1 MLKLV
6 KYELR
11 KNRTA
16 LLVLLAIAA
25 ALEAYFLISIAREA
39 SEDVYTAIALLTL
52 LFACVS
58 FAVFILGVSSYSG
71 ELKRKSSYLIFMTP
85 NSALAVIISKLLF
98 TLVLAVLFSAL
109 ALALLAVDMPIL
121 LDVYGEWEGYYML
134 FEQLLLQQGVA
145 LGEIISG
152 FLLTV
157 AQLFLQIL
165 SYVGVAYLS
174 ITLSA
179 TILQGR
185 KGRGLVSFLLFVG
198 IVFVLSR
205 ISGLYVRE
213 TFEMSATGFY
223 VQALAPTLLQ
233 SVLVLVVSTIL
244 SAWMLKKHVS
254 L

>member
-109 ALALLAVDMPIL
+109 ALALLAVDMPIF

-179 TILQGR
+179 TILQSR

-223 VQALAPTLLQ
+223 VQAL
-233 SVLVLVVSTIL
+233 
-244 SAWMLKKHVS
+244 S
-254 L
+254 LIHI

>member
-109 ALALLAVDMPIL
+109 ALALLAVDMPIF

-157 AQLFLQIL
+157 SQLFLQIL

-179 TILQGR
+179 TILQSR
-185 KGRGLVSFLLFVG
+185 KGQGLVSFLLFVG

-205 ISGLYVRE
+205 ISGLYVTE
-213 TFEMSATGFY
+213 TVAMSATGFY
-223 VQALAPTLLQ
+223 VQALLPTLLQ
-233 SVLVLVVSTIL
+233 SALVLIVSTIL
-244 SAWMLKKHVS
+244 SAWLLKKHVS